1 IELLQLATDK
11 YTKAREEIAGKK
23 DGNDIM
29 SAIAGQFDGALN
41 SLVNFANTG
50 QASISQRRRGPAAGV
65 PPAAAG
71 QVARRARQQ
80 HRRRRWWGTHL
91 AGHAHR
97 WSPRERR
104 TRRSRQGIP
113 GRGEGA
119 RAVR

>member
-1 IELLQLATDK
+1 MEYANTVREINAALAANPGLQGQAIELLQLATDK

-91 AGHAHR
+91 AGHA
-97 WSPRERR
+97 
-104 TRRSRQGIP
+104 
-113 GRGEGA
+113 
-119 RAVR
+119 